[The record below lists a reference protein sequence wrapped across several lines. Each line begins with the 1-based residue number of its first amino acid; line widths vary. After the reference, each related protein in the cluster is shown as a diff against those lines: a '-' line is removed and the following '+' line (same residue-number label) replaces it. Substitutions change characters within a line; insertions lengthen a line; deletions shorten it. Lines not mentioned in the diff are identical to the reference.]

1 MYRVACLEWN
11 GRIKDRIDVHRAH
24 ELRFLPY
31 EILSAKEARNWF
43 GLLRKAPRLPI
54 MGWVG
59 DYSVVLWRSS
69 FIVGDTVR
77 IRLKG
82 NRFFGDEKYGFGKS
96 YWTKAAKF
104 IQFITTRLLFLGSYI
119 EILRS
124 KEMRGFGLPK
134 SISTKKKNDK
144 SKNHWVL
151 KIFFV
156 TFVISIVFSIVSQ
169 KTFSSSANF
178 LLPLSIIFIIILIGV
193 IFDIIGIAVTS
204 TPETP
209 FLSMSSKKIKGAKQ
223 ALNLVKNADIVS
235 NFCNDVVGDICG
247 IVSGAA
253 GSMLV
258 VKMVRVG
265 FNPDMLTIL
274 ISSLIA
280 AITVAG
286 KAMGKSLAINKGQQI
301 VYSVG
306 YLLSFFSANSS
317 SKDKNNRITKRKEM
331 K

>member
-104 IQFITTRLLFLGSYI
+104 IQFITDR
-119 EILRS
+119 
-124 KEMRGFGLPK
+124 K
-134 SISTKKKNDK
+134 S
-144 SKNHWVL
+144 
-151 KIFFV
+151 
-156 TFVISIVFSIVSQ
+156 
-169 KTFSSSANF
+169 
-178 LLPLSIIFIIILIGV
+178 
-193 IFDIIGIAVTS
+193 
-204 TPETP
+204 
-209 FLSMSSKKIKGAKQ
+209 
-223 ALNLVKNADIVS
+223 
-235 NFCNDVVGDICG
+235 VV
-247 IVSGAA
+247 
-253 GSMLV
+253 
-258 VKMVRVG
+258 
-265 FNPDMLTIL
+265 
-274 ISSLIA
+274 
-280 AITVAG
+280 
-286 KAMGKSLAINKGQQI
+286 
-301 VYSVG
+301 
-306 YLLSFFSANSS
+306 
-317 SKDKNNRITKRKEM
+317 
-331 K
+331 